1 MIRLLVVD
9 DKEESLYMLQ
19 VLLVGNG
26 YEVATAR
33 HGAEAL
39 LKACQAP
46 PDMVISDLLM
56 PIMDGFTLLRLW
68 KADERLNRI
77 PFVVY
82 TATYTDPKDE
92 RLALDM
98 GADAFI
104 IKPAE
109 PEVFI
114 ARIKEILKQAEADK
128 LKPPCEPADA
138 EKVLLQEYAE
148 VLVRKLEKKLLE
160 AEQATLRAQRS
171 EERLLLALDA
181 GEMGTWDWDLTSGEI
196 AWSEGHARL
205 FGLKPE
211 EFDGRYETFR
221 RSIHPD
227 DLVQLEIKVAQAR
240 AQGCLY
246 RHEFRVNWP
255 DGSEHWI
262 AGQGR
267 FFINAA
273 GQPVRMSGVVADITE
288 RKGTE
293 EKLRSNVAFLQNLMD
308 AMPHPV
314 FYKDA
319 GGRYLGCN
327 RAFEQFF
334 GTLRKDIVAKT
345 VYDLSPKDLADQ
357 YASADQDLLSNPG
370 TQSYEAAIQSTDGLR
385 HEVIFHKATFCSADG
400 RLAGLIGSVLD
411 VTKLKRA
418 EEERRRAE
426 TQLLQAQKMEALGTL
441 AGGIAHDFNNILG
454 IIFGYTELAL
464 WSIPD
469 NLPATKK
476 LDEVLKAANRAKD
489 LVQQILAFSRQGEKE
504 KKPVQVSLIFKD
516 ALRMLRA
523 IIPSTI
529 DIRSDISS
537 RSTILGDPTQIHQV
551 LMNLCT
557 NAVHAMRDQGG
568 TLEVTLADVF
578 LEPNVSDRYSDLQE
592 GLHVQ
597 LIVKDTGHGIDPAI
611 MDRIFDPFF
620 TTKEIGVGTGLGLA
634 VVHGIVKDHGGEIEV
649 ESERGKG
656 TIFEVLFPAAE
667 SPGSSDA
674 VEPSLP
680 RGHEHILVV
689 DDEPGLA
696 AAMGDMLESLGYETS
711 CRTSSLEALETF
723 LHQHGNQPFDL
734 VITDMTMPTMTGLGF
749 ARELLRLNPELPII
763 ICTGFSEH
771 INPERIGK
779 LGIKGF
785 LMKPVTLRDL
795 AVLVRGVLDETVM
808 RA

>member
-19 VLLVGNG
+19 VLLTGSG

-39 LKACQAP
+39 LKARQAP
-46 PDMVISDLLM
+46 PDLVISDLLM
-56 PIMDGFTLLRLW
+56 PVMDGFTLLRLW

-92 RLALDM
+92 ILVLDL

-114 ARIKEILKQAEADK
+114 ARIKEVLKQAEADK
-128 LKPPCEPADA
+128 LKPPHEPSHT
-138 EKVLLQEYAE
+138 EKVLLEEYAE

-181 GEMGTWDWDLTSGEI
+181 GEMGTWDWDLTTAEI
-196 AWSEGHARL
+196 AWSDGHARL

-227 DLVQLEIKVAQAR
+227 DLAQLEIKVAQAR
-240 AQGCLY
+240 EQGCLY

-267 FFINAA
+267 FFMNAA
-273 GQPVRMSGVVADITE
+273 GQPVRMSGVVVDITDL
-288 RKGTE
+288 KGTE

-308 AMPHPV
+308 AMPYPV
-314 FYKDA
+314 FYKDT

-327 RAFEQFF
+327 RVFEQFF
-334 GTLRKDIVAKT
+334 GTLRKDIVGKT
-345 VYDLSPKDLADQ
+345 VYDLSPKDLADRH
-357 YASADQDLLSNPG
+357 ASADRELSSNPG
-370 TQSYEAAIQSTDGLR
+370 TQSYEAAVQSTDGLR
-385 HEVIFHKATFCSADG
+385 HEVIFHKATFCSPDG

-411 VTKLKRA
+411 VTKLKQA
-418 EEERRRAE
+418 EEERRSAE
-426 TQLLQAQKMEALGTL
+426 TQLRQAQKMEALGTL

-454 IIFGYTELAL
+454 IIFGYTELAR
-464 WSIPD
+464 WSISD
-469 NLPATKK
+469 NLPVTEK

-489 LVQQILAFSRQGEKE
+489 LVKQILAFSRQGEIE
-504 KKPVQVSLIFKD
+504 KKPVQVSLVFEE
-516 ALRMLRA
+516 ALKMLRA
-523 IIPSTI
+523 TIPSTI

-537 RSTILGDPTQIHQV
+537 RSTVLGDPTQIHQV

-557 NAVHAMRDQGG
+557 NAVHAMRDQVG
-568 TLEVTLADVF
+568 TLEVTLVDIF
-578 LEPNVSDRYSDLQE
+578 LEPKLGDPYSELHE

-597 LIVKDTGHGIDPAI
+597 LIVKDTGHGIGPAI

-620 TTKEIGVGTGLGLA
+620 TTKEAGVGTGLGLS
-634 VVHGIVKDHGGEIEV
+634 VVHGIVKGHGGVIEV
-649 ESERGKG
+649 ESEPGKG
-656 TIFEVLFPAAE
+656 TMFKVLFPAAE
-667 SPGSSDA
+667 SAFSSDG

-680 RGHEHILVV
+680 QGHERILVV

-696 AAMGDMLESLGYETS
+696 TAIGDMLESLGYETL
-711 CRTSSLEALETF
+711 CTTSSLEARETF
-723 LHQHGNQPFDL
+723 LNQPANQPFDL
-734 VITDMTMPTMTGLGF
+734 VITDMTMPGMTGLGL
-749 ARELLRLNPELPII
+749 ARGLLQLKPELPII

-771 INPERIGK
+771 IGPERIGK

-795 AVLVRGVLDETVM
+795 AVLVRRALDETAM
-808 RA
+808 RT